1 MSAPLERVQEKAKLA
16 YPSPRDVVAAK
27 DLSHEQKIK
36 TLKDWEYDLRQMMV
50 ASEENMT
57 GPEHQ
62 GDTSERLKRIQD
74 ALEELGNDKATVT
87 PTKAGG

>member
-1 MSAPLERVQEKAKLA
+1 MSAPLERAQEKARLA
-16 YPSPRDVVAAK
+16 YPSPGDIVAAK
-27 DLSHEQKIK
+27 DLSREQKIK

-57 GPEHQ
+57 GPERQ
-62 GDTSERLKRIQD
+62 GDTSERLKKIQD
-74 ALEELGNDKATVT
+74 ALDELGNEEATAT